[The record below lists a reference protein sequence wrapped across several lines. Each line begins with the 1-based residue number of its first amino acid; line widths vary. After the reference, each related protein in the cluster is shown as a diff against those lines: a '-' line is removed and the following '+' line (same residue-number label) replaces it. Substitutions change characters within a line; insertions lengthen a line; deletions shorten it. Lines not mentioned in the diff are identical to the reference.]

1 MEFGQVQNERQC
13 LFGNEKFLADIKK
26 VLEQIPLILLQF
38 RSQYY

>member
-13 LFGNEKFLADIKK
+13 LFGNEKFLADIK
-26 VLEQIPLILLQF
+26 QIPLILLQF